1 MGAADA
7 DDARLCWLRSSDK
20 ASREPAGGQLMLM
33 MLACVDDGSDK
44 ALREPARGQLML
56 RMLGCVGVG
65 AVTKH
70 HVSLHGDS

>member
-7 DDARLCWLRSSDK
+7 ELCWLRSSGR
-20 ASREPAGGQLMLM
+20 ASRDPARGQLMLM

-44 ALREPARGQLML
+44 ASREPARGQLML
-56 RMLGCVGVG
+56 RILGCVGFG

>member
-1 MGAADA
+1 
-7 DDARLCWLRSSDK
+7 
-20 ASREPAGGQLMLM
+20 MLM
-33 MLACVDDGSDK
+33 MLASFDDGSDK